1 MSLAVAAQLAPRVIV
16 PGFFTTQRA
25 LSASNYGEIMQ
36 IIAFTLFFTSS
47 VFTFFQGEIQWLGI
61 IPGIAA
67 IAYWYM
73 QHDPKNIEFYRYADW
88 IITTPIMLA
97 AILIT
102 NGAPLY
108 LIVSA
113 IGLDIA
119 MIVAGYKGI
128 TEDNMTWFWYGMI
141 PFIPIL
147 YILLTQKK
155 NKAAIYLTV
164 AVWSLYPV
172 IYYLEES
179 KTFTQEQTTVSFAF
193 MDIVSKVGLVNL
205 LHI

>member
-1 MSLAVAAQLAPRVIV
+1 MSLAVAAQIAPRVIV

-25 LSASNYGEIMQ
+25 LNASNYGEIMQ

-47 VFTFFQGEIQWLGI
+47 VFTFFQGEIPWLGV

-67 IAYWYM
+67 IAYWNM
-73 QHDPKNIEFYRYADW
+73 QHDPKNTEYYRYADW
-88 IITTPIMLA
+88 IFTTPIMLA

-102 NGAPLY
+102 NGAPLTTI
-108 LIVSA
+108 LTT
-113 IGLDIA
+113 IGLDLV
-119 MIVAGYKGI
+119 MIGSGYKGI
-128 TEDNMTWFWYGMI
+128 VENDTTWFWYGMI
-141 PFIPIL
+141 AFVPIL

-155 NKAAIYLTV
+155 NKYAVYLTV

-172 IYYLEES
+172 IYYLEET
-179 KTFTQEQTTVSFAF
+179 KAFTQEQTTVSFGF
-193 MDIVSKVGLVNL
+193 MDIVSKLGLVNL